1 MLRGRT
7 ALVFAGVLFVAFA
20 GAAHFAIVDAGHA
33 TALGA
38 GLSLVPTAALA
49 FWCMR
54 RSQHPYAALLVVA
67 ATIAVLWSVRPA
79 IERHF
84 PRLLFVEHAGA
95 NLALAIMFGRTLV
108 GNREALCTRFARL
121 IHGTLPMDVERYTRQ
136 VTVAW
141 TIFFVV
147 FFALSCVLYQSGSLA
162 AWSLFANILSPVLV
176 AAMFVVEYI
185 VRLRVLPK
193 WERAGVLS
201 GVRAF
206 TRHVGA
212 GQPEAPR

>member
-1 MLRGRT
+1 MTRMSRSSA

-20 GAAHFAIVDAGHA
+20 GAAHFAIVDTRHA

-38 GLSLVPTAALA
+38 WLSLVPAAALA
-49 FWCMR
+49 FWCVR

-67 ATIAVLWSVRPA
+67 AAVAVLWSVWPA
-79 IERHF
+79 IEHHF
-84 PRLLFVEHAGA
+84 PRLFFVEHAGA

-121 IHGTLPMDVERYTRQ
+121 IHGTLPLDVERYTRQ
-136 VTVAW
+136 VTAAW
-141 TIFFVV
+141 TIFFGV
-147 FFALSCVLYQSGSLA
+147 FFALSCALYVSGSLA
-162 AWSLFANILSPVLV
+162 AWSLLANILSPVLV
-176 AAMFVVEYI
+176 AGMFVVEYV

-212 GQPEAPR
+212 ARP